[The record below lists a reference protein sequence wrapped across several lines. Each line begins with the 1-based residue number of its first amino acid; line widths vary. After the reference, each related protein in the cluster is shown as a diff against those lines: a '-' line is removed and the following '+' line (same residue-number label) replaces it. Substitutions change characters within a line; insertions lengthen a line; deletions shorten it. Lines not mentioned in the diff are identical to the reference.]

1 MPRGKGKRSKS
12 RRVSKEAYAYTPGL
26 KVKKAMVV
34 RKRRRLPIPGEVLVK
49 EGEDVD
55 FKTIIAKTELAGE
68 PEIVKVAIMLGVD
81 PEDIPRYMTKK
92 VGDEVKE
99 EEVIAHYRAFFGLIK
114 RDVTAPVDGII
125 ESISDI
131 TGQVIIRRPPV
142 PLEVDAYIPGKVV
155 EVLPREGAVIETD
168 AAFIQGIFGIGGET
182 HGEIKMAVDSP
193 EEELTADHISDAD
206 KGAILIG
213 GSIVT
218 LDALRRGVEVGVS
231 CIVAGGIRHRDLTEF
246 MGEEIGVAITGH
258 EEVGFTLIITE
269 GFGKLRMSR
278 RAFNLFKGFDGYMA
292 AANGATQIRAGVM
305 RPEVIIPHGEFYEE
319 RGEDELAAGMVSGT
333 PVRIIR
339 APYFGAIGR
348 VRSLP
353 IDLEQVETE
362 SYVRVLE
369 VELEDGRVVTVPR
382 ANVEI
387 IEE

>member
-1 MPRGKGKRSKS
+1 M
-12 RRVSKEAYAYTPGL
+12 L
-26 KVKKAMVV
+26 V
-34 RKRRRLPIPGEVLVK
+34 RKTRRLPIPGEVLVK
-49 EGEDVD
+49 EGEEVD
-55 FKTIIAKTELAGE
+55 FKAIIARTKLAGE
-68 PEIVKVAIMLGVD
+68 PEIVKVAILLGVE
-81 PEDIPRYMTKK
+81 PEDIPRYMMKK
-92 VGDEVKE
+92 EGDKVKE
-99 EEVIAHYRAFFGLIK
+99 GEVIAHYRAFFGLIK
-114 RDVTAPVDGII
+114 RSVTSPADGTV

-131 TGQVIIRRPPV
+131 TGQVVIRRPPV
-142 PLEVDAYIPGKVV
+142 PLEVDAYIPGKVI
-155 EVLPREGAVIETD
+155 EVLPNEGAVIETN
-168 AAFIQGIFGIGGET
+168 AAFIQGIFGVGGET
-182 HGEIKMAVDSP
+182 HGKIRMAVDSP
-193 EEELTADHISDAD
+193 EEELTPDHISDRD

-213 GSIVT
+213 GSLVT

-231 CIVAGGIRHRDLTEF
+231 CIVAGGIRHNDLTEF

-258 EEVGFTLIITE
+258 EEVGLTLIVTE

-278 RAFNLFKGFDGYMA
+278 RAFNLFEGFEGYTA

-305 RPEVIIPHGEFYEE
+305 RPEVIIPHGELYEE
-319 RGEDELAAGMVSGT
+319 RGGDELAAGMVPGT

>member
-1 MPRGKGKRSKS
+1 MSPTK

-26 KVKKAMVV
+26 KVKKVMPV
-34 RKRRRLPIPGEVLVK
+34 RKMRRLPIPGEVLVE
-49 EGEDVD
+49 EGQEVD
-55 FKTIIAKTELAGE
+55 FKTIVARTELAGE
-68 PEIVKVAIMLGVD
+68 PEIIKVAILLGIE
-81 PEDIPRYMTKK
+81 PEDIPQYMMKK
-92 VGDEVKE
+92 VGEEVKE
-99 EEVIAHYRAFFGLIK
+99 GEIIAHYRAFFGLIK
-114 RDVTAPVDGII
+114 RYVASPVDGIV

-131 TGQVIIRRPPV
+131 TGQVVIRRPPI
-142 PLEVDAYIPGKVV
+142 PLEVDAYIPGKII
-155 EVLPREGAVIETD
+155 EVLPNEGAVIETN

-182 HGEIKMAVDSP
+182 HGRIRLAVDSP
-193 EEELTADHISDAD
+193 EEELTAEHISGGD
-206 KGAILIG
+206 KGVILVG
-213 GSIVT
+213 GSLVT

-258 EEVGFTLIITE
+258 EEVGLTLIVTE
-269 GFGKLRMSR
+269 GFGKLRMSQ
-278 RAFNLFKGFDGYMA
+278 RAFQLFESFEGYIA

-305 RPEVIIPHGEFYEE
+305 RPEVIIPHRELYEE
-319 RGEDELAAGMVSGT
+319 RGGEELAAGMIPGT

-348 VRSLP
+348 VRGLP

-369 VELEDGRVVTVPR
+369 VELEDGGVVTVPR